1 MTHETEA
8 KFYVLDLDAIR
19 RRLRSLEASLIQER
33 VLEINLRFDLPDH
46 GLRSEGRVLR
56 LRQDTQA
63 HLTYKGASENLQG
76 VLQRTEIEFIVSDYE
91 QAKQFLCALGYQPLF
106 YYEKYR
112 TTYEL
117 DGCHIM
123 LDELPYGAF
132 VEIEGESLEAI
143 QAAAQKLNLE
153 WDAIVSASYHRLFER
168 LCEQYSTLDPANLS
182 FAALQGMNITPEEL
196 SVRAADA

>member
-19 RRLRSLEASLIQER
+19 RRLQSLEASLIQER
-33 VLEINLRFDLPDH
+33 ALETNLRFDLPDH

-63 HLTYKGASENLQG
+63 RLTYKGASENLQG

-91 QAKQFLCALGYQPLF
+91 QAKQFLSALGYQPLF

-123 LDELPYGAF
+123 LDELPYGTF
-132 VEIEGESLEAI
+132 VEIEGENLEAI
-143 QAAAQKLNLE
+143 QAAAQKLDLQ

-168 LCEQYSTLDPANLS
+168 LCARRPTLDPANLS
-182 FAALQGMNITPEEL
+182 FAALQGLNVTAGEL
-196 SVRAADA
+196 SIRPADA